1 MTSKTGVITSTLA
14 CFCMFLNTACT
25 TTRGVEMA
33 DAKVGET
40 AIKEGDKVTVT
51 LVTGDRYELEVV
63 ENKDD
68 YFIGTNAVGLGETVY
83 WDEVHSIEV
92 TTIDVGKS
100 ILVTPVVITGAA
112 IAIVVLALAA
122 VVSVGAQ

>member
-68 YFIGTNAVGLGETVY
+68 YFIGTNAAGLGETVY

-112 IAIVVLALAA
+112 IAIIVLALAA